1 MTTKNLATA
10 LIKFHDSGAAAK
22 KGAANPFFKSKY
34 ASLEEVIETVRAEAG
49 KVGLTF
55 TQLVDFDE
63 HHIFVT
69 TTIMHESGDSMTGRT
84 PVLTKDN
91 TDPQKMGSG
100 ITYAKR
106 YGLQAAFGLPSED
119 DDGNPASVSSPKVT
133 KVAKKSSAP
142 AEETW

>member
-63 HHIFVT
+63 HYIFVT
-69 TTIMHESGDSMTGRT
+69 TILMHESGESVTGRT

-119 DDGNPASVSSPKVT
+119 DDGNAASVSNPKVQ
-133 KVAKKSSAP
+133 KVAKKQEADD
-142 AEETW
+142 AWD

>member
-10 LIKFHDSGAAAK
+10 LIKFHNSGAAAK

-55 TQLVDFDE
+55 TQLIDFDE
-63 HHIFVT
+63 HRMFVA
-69 TTIMHESGDSMTGRT
+69 TTIMHESGESMTGRT

-119 DDGNPASVSSPKVT
+119 DDGNAASVSSPKVT
-133 KVAKKSSAP
+133 KVAKKNS
-142 AEETW
+142 EEEAW